1 MRIMKIERKEEVYV
15 CPRCGSTDVSYDYSI
30 KWRNATALFLM
41 RCNKC
46 GFVAQIFPTKTK
58 KNNSENI

>member
-1 MRIMKIERKEEVYV
+1 MKDHKKEVYV

-46 GFVAQIFPTKTK
+46 GFVAPIFPIAKRK
-58 KNNSENI
+58 SL

>member
-1 MRIMKIERKEEVYV
+1 MKRNHKKEVYV

-30 KWRNATALFLM
+30 NWRNATGLFPM

-46 GFVAQIFPTKTK
+46 GYVAQIFPVRE
-58 KNNSENI
+58 NSEKH